1 MDARIRAVP
10 CGRLRAIRI
19 AAVVAPLV
27 LWIVIANMFTGP
39 PRVHNAASA
48 EARYEWCAN
57 DALQNKP
64 IQNFDQYLGAC
75 IREWQNSRHANLTAV
90 DLAMVA
96 EQRETALNVATLARM
111 DPTYDYRNEARI
123 VWRAMKNGAGR

>member
-90 DLAMVA
+90 DLAHGGRAARNRLERGYVGQNGPDLRLQ
-96 EQRETALNVATLARM
+96 ERGSYRLASHEERS
-111 DPTYDYRNEARI
+111 
-123 VWRAMKNGAGR
+123 G